1 MTSHPSAPPLFREEQ
16 RFRAPWLWLL
26 ILLVVAVNWWTFV
39 QQIVLGKPVG
49 NRPGPNWLVWL
60 TWLLFGVG
68 LPLFFYRL
76 ALVVEVHDDAVYVRF
91 KPLIN
96 RRIPADEIQEAE
108 VTTYRPIRE
117 YGGWGVRGVGRRNV
131 AYNVS
136 GNRGVRLTLRDGSR
150 VLIGSQRPE
159 ALAAAIASTKKLA
172 NP

>member
-1 MTSHPSAPPLFREEQ
+1 MTSLPSAPPLFREEQ

-39 QQIVLGKPVG
+39 QQIVLDKPAG

-60 TWLLFGVG
+60 MWLLFGVG

-76 ALVVEVHDDAVYVRF
+76 ALVVEVYDDAVYVRLR
-91 KPLIN
+91 PLVN
-96 RRIPADEIQEAE
+96 RRIPTEEIQEVEAA
-108 VTTYRPIRE
+108 TYRPIWE
-117 YGGWGVRGVGRRNV
+117 YGGWGVRGVSRRNV

-150 VLIGSQRPE
+150 VLIGSQQPE
-159 ALAAAIASTKKLA
+159 ALTAAIASTKKLA